1 MIRYGKPIKNKKR
14 SDPRYFLYENLNEQE
29 GRKVVTLEL
38 TGPYQELMDEL
49 MFGHDL
55 QSMIH
60 KILFNMRREFENV
73 GFVYTG
79 EGQGG
84 PQMRTA
90 AEKGFTPAFGFEEQP
105 NADYRGFESL
115 QGQAVDQIRR
125 ALSDP
130 SDVVQLLQGRK
141 DLLDQALA
149 AFSQVGLEGAEHY

>member
-73 GFVYTG
+73 GF
-79 EGQGG
+79 
-84 PQMRTA
+84 
-90 AEKGFTPAFGFEEQP
+90 
-105 NADYRGFESL
+105 
-115 QGQAVDQIRR
+115 
-125 ALSDP
+125 
-130 SDVVQLLQGRK
+130 
-141 DLLDQALA
+141 
-149 AFSQVGLEGAEHY
+149 